1 LIGQTL
7 AQFRITAKLGEGGMG
22 EVYRAEDT
30 KLGREV
36 AIKVLPVAV
45 AEDPQRLARFERE
58 AQVLASLNHPN
69 IAGIHQ
75 VEEAEGRHF
84 LVMELVEG
92 EDLQQ
97 RLERGAVPVDDAIPI
112 ALQIAQALEAAHE
125 SGIIHR
131 DLKPANVK
139 VKPNGEVKVLDF
151 GLAKALD
158 PQEATSGSRALSMSP
173 TLTAQM
179 TQAGVLLGTA
189 AYMSPE
195 QARGQEVDKRADVWA
210 FGVLL
215 WEMLGGRQLFVGD
228 TVSDT
233 LAEVLKTEPDLSVLP
248 NEVSPPIRRLLNR
261 CLTREAKDRLRD
273 IGEARIV
280 LEQYDDDGPFPPEGE
295 EPNRRTPNGRVANV
309 VVLAAAIAALGAWF
323 MARWTAEP
331 PSDPPGFSFLVSE
344 PKGIMT
350 GSLAISPDGS
360 RLAFVALGEDTTER
374 LWIRPLDSFSAR
386 PLPDTEG
393 ARRPFWSPDGR
404 EIAFFVHDELLRIAI
419 DAAGPRRIATVPGSI
434 GGTWGPDGTILVGN
448 SKGPIQKVA
457 ASGGVAPSPALE
469 LTESEGPAVSHGWPE
484 FLPDG
489 RQYVFLSDGA
499 GGTDGLDHRLA
510 IGVLGESESRTLI
523 RNLRSPAIVDPRGW
537 ILFGQ
542 NNQIVAQ
549 QMDFASA
556 TLIGDPYLVA
566 DGVFTTDQ
574 FHKIPAAVSSQGSL
588 AFQSGTGSKN
598 LVWRDETGTL
608 LGTVDFKESMTD
620 PRISPDGQAL
630 AVEIP
635 HSSDER
641 TVWILDLERGVRTQ
655 LSDRGML
662 SDSPAWSPD
671 GRWVYFNTA
680 EGDGWRTYRQPRE
693 GSPTPDLVFEEA
705 FGDLTVADI
714 SPDGRWLL
722 FGALKSD
729 PSWNLWILRL
739 DIEDAEPSLWLEG
752 PENYQIARF
761 SNDSR
766 WIAYAS
772 DDRDRGEVFIRG
784 VEGNGRRWQISSA
797 GGTDPVWSRDGSSLF
812 YISRDRQVMSV
823 PIEIRDNEVIAG
835 APRELFRQPNLAP
848 GSFWRNVFDQAPD
861 GRLLFVERSDESTN
875 AIHVQTIWRPE

>member
-1 LIGQTL
+1 
-7 AQFRITAKLGEGGMG
+7 MG
-22 EVYRAEDT
+22 EVYRADDT

-36 AIKVLPVAV
+36 AIKVLPEAV
-45 AEDPQRLARFERE
+45 AADPERLARFERE

-69 IAGIHQ
+69 IAAIYQ
-75 VEEAEGRHF
+75 VEEADSTHF

-92 EDLQQ
+92 EDLME
-97 RLERGAVPVDDAIPI
+97 RLERGAVPVDDAISI
-112 ALQIAQALEAAHE
+112 ALQIAEALEAAHE
-125 SGIIHR
+125 RGIVHR

-139 VKPNGEVKVLDF
+139 VKPDGQVKVLDF

-158 PQEATSGSRALSMSP
+158 PLEATSGSHALSMSP
-173 TLTAQM
+173 TLTARM
-179 TQAGVLLGTA
+179 TQAGILLGTA

-195 QARGQEVDKRADVWA
+195 QARGQEADKRADIWA

-215 WEMLGGRQLFVGD
+215 WEILGGRQLFVGD

-248 NEVSPPIRRLLNR
+248 KGVSPPIRRLLDR
-261 CLTREAKDRLRD
+261 CLTREVKDRLRD

-280 LEQYDDDGPFPPEGE
+280 LEQYDDDGSFASDE
-295 EPNRRTPNGRVANV
+295 EERTRRARNSRVAIMAV
-309 VVLAAAIAALGAWF
+309 LLAAVAAIGAWF

-331 PSDPPGFSFLVSE
+331 SSEPPTYSFLVNE

-360 RLAFVALGEDTTER
+360 RLAFVAQGEGTTER
-374 LWIRPLDSFSAR
+374 IWVRPLDSFSAR
-386 PLPDTEG
+386 PLPGTEG
-393 ARRPFWSPDGR
+393 ARRPFWSPDGQ
-404 EIAFFVHDELLRIAI
+404 EIAFFIHDELLRIAI
-419 DAAGPRRIATVPGSI
+419 DAAAPRRIATVPDSI

-448 SKGPIQKVA
+448 SKGPIRRVA
-457 ASGGVAPSPALE
+457 ASGGVSPSPAVE
-469 LTESEGPAVSHGWPE
+469 LTEAEGPSVSHGWPE

-510 IGVLGESESRTLI
+510 LGALGEQQSRTLI
-523 RNLRSPAIVDPRGW
+523 PDLRSPALIDPRGW

-542 NNQIVAQ
+542 NNQVVAQ
-549 QMDFASA
+549 QMDFAIG

-574 FHKIPAAVSSQGSL
+574 FHKIPVSVSSQGSL
-588 AFQSGTGSKN
+588 AFQTGTGSKH
-598 LVWRDETGTL
+598 LVWRDETGAF
-608 LGTVDFKESMTD
+608 LGTVDSEQSMTD
-620 PRISPDGQAL
+620 PRISPDGRAL

-641 TVWILDLERGVRTQ
+641 TVWVLDLERGVRTL
-655 LSDRGML
+655 LSVRGQL

-680 EGDGWRTYRQPRE
+680 GEDGWRMLRQPRE
-693 GSPTPDLVFEEA
+693 GSPDPEQVTEGP

-722 FGALKSD
+722 FGALTSD
-729 PSWNLWILRL
+729 PSWNLWIMRL
-739 DIEDAEPSLWLEG
+739 DIEDSEPSLWLEG
-752 PENYQIARF
+752 PQNYQIARF
-761 SNDSR
+761 SRDSR

-772 DDRDRGEVFIRG
+772 DDRDQGEIFIRG
-784 VEGNGRRWQISSA
+784 VEGDGRRWQISSA
-797 GGTDPVWSRDGSSLF
+797 GGTDPVWSRDGSTLF

-848 GSFWRNVFDQAPD
+848 GSFWRNVFDEAPD
-861 GRLLFVERSDESTN
+861 GRLLFVERSGENTN
-875 AIHVQTIWRPE
+875 AIYVQTIWEPE